1 MWNTSLTFS
10 QQKNGMKND
19 LTPPYRKQHSNTNEL
34 KKNAAAFSRNKKTF
48 FLRWGKKVA
57 IKKSQQSKCFYLPRS

>member
-19 LTPPYRKQHSNTNEL
+19 LTPPYRKQHSNTNDH
-34 KKNAAAFSRNKKTF
+34 KTQKNLAAFSTNKKPF
-48 FLRWGKKVA
+48 FCVGKKG
-57 IKKSQQSKCFYLPRS
+57 SH